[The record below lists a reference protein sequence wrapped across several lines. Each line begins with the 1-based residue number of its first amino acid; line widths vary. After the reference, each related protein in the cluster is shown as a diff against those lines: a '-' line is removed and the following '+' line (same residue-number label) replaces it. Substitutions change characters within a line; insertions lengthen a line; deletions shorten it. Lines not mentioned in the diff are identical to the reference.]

1 MNILIIGNGNHTNRR
16 IIPALNKIKKITSIT
31 VIDRN
36 SKNQFLSQSKKINI
50 TNSETILKNQKKFK
64 LIIIASYPSAH
75 IENFIELKDKG
86 DSFIFEKPI
95 SNDLKFIIGPKF
107 KKLYEEKKIIESLT
121 FFHHPFWKYLNEL
134 IQQNNFDVLESKFTI
149 PNNFALNDFRVNK
162 HLGGSTI
169 LDNGIYPISCL
180 VELLKINIDNLVT
193 KKINYDTKL
202 NIDTFGKAIFTNE
215 NISKIDIQWGF
226 SHEYKN
232 YIKLKNKS
240 LEIEIPFIYSKPE
253 KFIPKVFINKT
264 DEVVFRNI
272 DQFRKFYSSFLNKN
286 DNDFF
291 YSDYESIYNR
301 YHLMEKLIND

>member
-95 SNDLKFIIGPKF
+95 SNDLKFMIGPKF

-134 IQQNNFDVLESKFTI
+134 I
-149 PNNFALNDFRVNK
+149 
-162 HLGGSTI
+162 
-169 LDNGIYPISCL
+169 
-180 VELLKINIDNLVT
+180 
-193 KKINYDTKL
+193 
-202 NIDTFGKAIFTNE
+202 
-215 NISKIDIQWGF
+215 
-226 SHEYKN
+226 
-232 YIKLKNKS
+232 
-240 LEIEIPFIYSKPE
+240 
-253 KFIPKVFINKT
+253 
-264 DEVVFRNI
+264 
-272 DQFRKFYSSFLNKN
+272 
-286 DNDFF
+286 
-291 YSDYESIYNR
+291 
-301 YHLMEKLIND
+301 

>member
-16 IIPALNKIKKITSIT
+16 IIPALNKINKITSIT

-36 SKNQFLSQSKKINI
+36 SKNQILSPSKKINI
-50 TNSETILKNQKKFK
+50 TNSETILKNQKKYK

-95 SNDLKFIIGPKF
+95 SDDLKFMVSPKF
-107 KKLYEEKKIIESLT
+107 KQFYEEKKIIESLT

-149 PNNFALNDFRVNK
+149 PNNFAPNDFRVNK

-169 LDNGIYPISCL
+169 LDNGIYPVSCL
-180 VELLKINIDNLVT
+180 VELLKINISNLVT
-193 KKINYDTKL
+193 KEINFDKKSS
-202 NIDTFGKAIFTNE
+202 IDTYGKATFTNE

-226 SHEYKN
+226 GQEYKN
-232 YIKLKNKS
+232 FIKLKNET
-240 LEIEIPFIYSKPE
+240 LEIEIPFFYSKPE
-253 KFIPKVFINKT
+253 KFIPKVYINKT

-272 DQFRKFYSSFLNKN
+272 DQFRKFYSSFFNKKEK
-286 DNDFF
+286 DFF